1 MALTSAAQIA
11 KTYGKEGEILLRVES
26 DRFSEMLA
34 ECEDQ
39 EKKLEEPVFIYF
51 DGLPV
56 PFFIETIRHRGGNA
70 WVVAFSTIRDISH
83 AEEVVGRDLFIESA
97 EEDNFK
103 DLDLIV
109 GYTVITE
116 QGKTVGTISKVLE
129 YPSNIC
135 LELKETETLIPF
147 HEDLVL
153 SFDQDCKTIAMKIPD
168 GLLK

>member
-1 MALTSAAQIA
+1 MDLTSAAQIA
-11 KTYGKEGEILLRVES
+11 KTYGKEGEILLRSQS

-34 ECEDQ
+34 ECDDQ
-39 EKKLEEPVFIYF
+39 GKKLVEPVFIYF

-56 PFFIETIRHRGGNA
+56 PFFIETVRHRSGNA
-70 WVVAFSTIRDISH
+70 WVVTFSTIRDISH
-83 AEEVVGRDLFIESA
+83 AEEIVGRDLFIQST

-129 YPSNIC
+129 YPGNIC

-147 HEDLVL
+147 HEDLVI
-153 SFDQDCKTIAMKIPD
+153 SFDQENKIIAMKIPA
-168 GLLK
+168 GLLD